1 MKKTVILSLVAA
13 LLLAGVL
20 AYFAPMKLT
29 RNVTEDMDIRMVL
42 NVFCVEDVVTASA
55 GLTGSEYGD
64 GDSGA
69 FEDLFNKN

>member
-1 MKKTVILSLVAA
+1 MKNK
-13 LLLAGVL
+13 
-20 AYFAPMKLT
+20 FEAPEL
-29 RNVTEDMDIRMVL
+29 EL